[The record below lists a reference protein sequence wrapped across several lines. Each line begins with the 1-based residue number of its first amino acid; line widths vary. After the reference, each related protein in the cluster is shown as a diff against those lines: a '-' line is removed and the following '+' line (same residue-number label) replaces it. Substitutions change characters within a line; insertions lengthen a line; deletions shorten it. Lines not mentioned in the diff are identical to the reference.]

1 MYIIKQ
7 TKIELDPE
15 DRNVNKSFEL
25 YNWTTLEVSIP
36 Y

>member
-7 TKIELDPE
+7 TKIELDSE
-15 DRNVNKSFEL
+15 DSNVNKSFEL
-25 YNWTTLEVSIP
+25 YNWTTLEVGTA